1 MALFVVVT
9 ARQSATIIAMQN
21 PRTFTDFWPYY
32 VLAHR
37 QPATRI
43 FHSIG
48 TLTGWALI
56 VAAIIYGNWRLVLA
70 AVVLPYALAWFS
82 HFFVEHNRP
91 ATFGHP
97 LWSWLADQK
106 MVAMV
111 LAGKMGQEVQRCAAQ
126 ESTASTD

>member
-1 MALFVVVT
+1 MPGMEEPGNF
-9 ARQSATIIAMQN
+9 RQFW
-21 PRTFTDFWPYY
+21 TFY

-37 QPATRI
+37 QPLTRNL
-43 FHSIG
+43 HTVG
-48 TLTGWALI
+48 TLAGWLLLATAIVLRRPWFALAALI
-56 VAAIIYGNWRLVLA
+56 V
-70 AVVLPYALAWFS
+70 PYAFAWFS

-111 LAGKMGQEVQRCAAQ
+111 LAGKMSEEVQRCAAS
-126 ESTASTD
+126 ERVAAGN